1 MSLLDELVSW
11 GFTRI
16 DTHKHYQMLSL
27 DSQLN
32 TYNIML
38 SNDNK
43 VSHKQW
49 VSIISKLKQINLNF
63 KYLEILTTPQSV
75 EIKY

>member
-1 MSLLDELVSW
+1 MSYILVKVY
-11 GFTRI
+11 
-16 DTHKHYQMLSL
+16 THKHYQMLSL

-38 SNDNK
+38 LNENK

-49 VSIISKLKQINLNF
+49 FSIISKLKQVNLNF
-63 KYLEILTTPQSV
+63 KSLEILTRSQSL
-75 EIKY
+75 EIKH

>member
-1 MSLLDELVSW
+1 
-11 GFTRI
+11 
-16 DTHKHYQMLSL
+16 MLSL